1 MQFKKKKQNTPFNSI
16 DKPLKH
22 DKWKNKKMQKGAYCI
37 IPFSWNSKKY
47 KFGAGRWGLIGK
59 EYMEQMEMFY
69 ILIMYTFNKTNG
81 SILLHVNYTLIKLIF
96 YIAEYILTLVM

>member
-37 IPFSWNSKKY
+37 IPFS
-47 KFGAGRWGLIGK
+47 
-59 EYMEQMEMFY
+59 
-69 ILIMYTFNKTNG
+69 
-81 SILLHVNYTLIKLIF
+81 
-96 YIAEYILTLVM
+96 